1 KLSSIAVAKAMT
13 SQNNP
18 IAFQL
23 RLIVKNKNIIIS
35 NSGIIIPA
43 PEPQRIRQTIK
54 TEKLGAKA
62 EINVPRANMLMAVK
76 NNFLV
81 VNFLIRNAVIGII
94 IPFTSMKIDC
104 RHSTVLSVVQKSRIM
119 SGNAVAINH
128 RFKIL
133 VNAPAN
139 NIAIIGRFSYKSSE
153 S

>member
-43 PEPQRIRQTIK
+43 PEPQRIRPTIK

-81 VNFLIRNAVIGII
+81 VNFLMRNAVIDRKSTRLNSSHVSISYAV
-94 IPFTSMKIDC
+94 FCLKKKTKQYKQNKKNKNLQKI
-104 RHSTVLSVVQKSRIM
+104 
-119 SGNAVAINH
+119 
-128 RFKIL
+128 
-133 VNAPAN
+133 
-139 NIAIIGRFSYKSSE
+139 
-153 S
+153 